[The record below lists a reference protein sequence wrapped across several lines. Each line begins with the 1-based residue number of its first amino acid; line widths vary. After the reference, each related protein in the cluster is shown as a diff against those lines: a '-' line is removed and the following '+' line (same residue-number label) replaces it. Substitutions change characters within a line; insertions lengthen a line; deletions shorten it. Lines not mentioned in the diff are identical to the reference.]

1 MSHGEGGGIVFR
13 SARREDL
20 PSIVALLADD
30 EFGGGREEPS
40 DPLPPEYYRAFEA
53 IDANP
58 NDNLIVAE
66 LAGTVVGTL
75 QLTFLSCI
83 ANRGG
88 WRAQIEGVRID
99 SARRGSGLGEQMLRW
114 AIDRARRRGCQL
126 VQLTSN
132 KRRRDALRFYEKLG
146 FEPSHE
152 GLKLVLTTE
161 ARSRRRSP

>member
-88 WRAQIEGVRID
+88 WRAQIEGVRIV
-99 SARRGSGLGEQMLRW
+99 SARRGSGLGREMILW
-114 AIDRARRRGCQL
+114 ALDQARQRGCQL

-132 KRRRDALRFYEKLG
+132 KRRLDAIRFYRALG
-146 FEPSHE
+146 FEVSHE
-152 GLKLVLTTE
+152 GLKLVVSS
-161 ARSRRRSP
+161 ARSLGGSR